1 VTRKTPFEVFL
12 GGRDPQTAG
21 LARRLRT
28 LLRRNLPGAI
38 ETSDKENW
46 GIGRGTGYRDTLF
59 VISPQKGNVNLGF
72 HDGAALPDPDELLE
86 GAGKRHRHLKVRTQS
101 QLQDARVIRLIQ
113 AAVRRPVLEGRARST
128 AARPPKEET

>member
-1 VTRKTPFEVFL
+1 MRRKTPFEIFL
-12 GGRDPQTAG
+12 AGRDPQAAG

-28 LLRRNLPGAI
+28 RLRRSLPGAI

-59 VISPQKGNVNLGF
+59 VISPQKGYVNLGF
-72 HDGAALPDPDELLE
+72 YGGAALPDPDELLE
-86 GAGKRHRHLKVRTQS
+86 GAGKRHRHFKVRTQS
-101 QLQDARVIRLIQ
+101 QLQDARVISLIQ

-128 AARPPKEET
+128 AARAPKEEI